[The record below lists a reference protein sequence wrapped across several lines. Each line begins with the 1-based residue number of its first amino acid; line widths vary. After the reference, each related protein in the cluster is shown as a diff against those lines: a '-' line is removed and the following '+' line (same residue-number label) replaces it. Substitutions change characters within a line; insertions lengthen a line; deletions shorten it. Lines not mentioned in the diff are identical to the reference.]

1 MKRIVVSSVIAVV
14 ASTLLLGIAYPLV
27 ITGLAQVIPTRAAQ
41 VAVATH
47 VGDPRYFQ
55 PRPSQT
61 DYSADATAFANRGP
75 NSSSAKYFYRDQ
87 IEAYRRM
94 NGAAPPMDAVTNS
107 ASGRS
112 CSRSTCRLSFVG
124 AQVSSSSQNATSS
137 VDSSR
142 IPVLRPP
149 ARPGARVFAMTRTLR
164 SLDADLPQPF
174 WDELET
180 LVPGPE
186 HWLDNNAPI
195 VW

>member
-75 NSSSAKYFYRDQ
+75 NSSSAKFFYRDQ

-107 ASGRS
+107 ASGVDPDIS
-112 CSRSTCRLSFVG
+112 H
-124 AQVSSSSQNATSS
+124 ANA
-137 VDSSR
+137 VIQARR
-142 IPVLRPP
+142 I
-149 ARPGARVFAMTRTLR
+149 ARVRG
-164 SLDADLPQPF
+164 
-174 WDELET
+174 
-180 LVPGPE
+180 VPAARVLALIGDGNVNTTKLNE
-186 HWLDNNAPI
+186 EIDR
-195 VW
+195 